1 MASELTSG
9 MPSVKQSRPSRLVLG
24 VVTLVALAAA
34 GLAGGRSAPGGVE
47 LARAATP
54 PRPNI
59 VLIQADDQ
67 AADQFS
73 RKVMPNTEQLLVNG
87 GTSFTNYIATTA
99 QCCPSRASLIT
110 GQYAHNDGVTSN
122 PVGYAGLQDKDNV
135 LPVWLQ
141 QSGYYTMHVGKF
153 INGYEEVTVPPSLPA
168 PGWDQWYVPSE
179 AKNAYYHYTYFV
191 NGETLHHGAQPGDNV
206 THVLNRDA
214 VRLVQ
219 TFAPKTRP
227 FYLQLDER
235 APHISQ
241 THDPFGHCGRSAQ
254 PQPRDEHAFRTA
266 GLPQPPSF
274 NEADM
279 SDKPAYLQTAPKI
292 GPTQRHV
299 VKKHWQCAL
308 DALQG
313 VDRGVKQVYKAVE
326 RTGELNRTIF
336 IYISDNGQF
345 YGQHRLLSGK
355 VIPYDEAL
363 RLPLIVKAPQRYLG
377 ARRPLRKI
385 GRPVGNI
392 DLAPTILNFAR
403 AQPCPPQGQ
412 CRIMDGR
419 SLLPLLSRSG
429 GWPANRGLLTEYDAP
444 DSDVQRYATCQFA
457 GIRTRNSIYIEHSR
471 VVDLNTGQCVNTDE
485 RERYDLPSDPFELNN
500 LCFGGLAANCPA
512 DAKQLDLEARLQQ
525 LRDCAGIAGRDPHV
539 SGRPHCE

>member
-1 MASELTSG
+1 
-9 MPSVKQSRPSRLVLG
+9 LVLG
-24 VVTLVALAAA
+24 VLTLVVLAAGALAA
-34 GLAGGRSAPGGVE
+34 SSVPGGPDP
-47 LARAATP
+47 ARAAAP

-67 AADQFS
+67 AANQFS
-73 RKVMPNTEQLLVNG
+73 HKVMPNAEHLLVSG

-99 QCCPSRASLIT
+99 QCCPSRASLLT

-122 PVGYAGLQDKDNV
+122 TVGYAGLQDNDNV

-141 QSGYYTMHVGKF
+141 QAGYYTMHVGKF
-153 INGYEEVTVPPSLPA
+153 MNGYEAVTNPPSLPA
-168 PGWDQWYVPSE
+168 PGWNQWYVPSE
-179 AKNAYYHYTYFV
+179 KNNAYYNYAYYV
-191 NGETLHHGAQPGDNV
+191 NGKVLQHGASAGDNV

-214 VRLVQ
+214 VRLIQ
-219 TFAPKTRP
+219 TYAPKARP

-241 THDPFGHCGRSAQ
+241 THDPFGNCGRSAQ
-254 PQPRDEHAFRTA
+254 PEQRDEHAFRKA

-279 SDKPAYLQTAPKI
+279 TDKPAYLTSAPKI
-292 GPTQRHV
+292 GPTERHV

-313 VDRGVKQVYKAVE
+313 VDRGVKKVYDAVE
-326 RTGELNRTIF
+326 QAGELNRTIF
-336 IYISDNGQF
+336 VYISDNGQF

-363 RLPLIVKAPQRYLG
+363 RLPLVIKAPQRYFG
-377 ARRPLRKI
+377 VRPLRKI

-392 DLAPTILNFAR
+392 DLAPTILDFAH

-412 CRIMDGR
+412 CRTMDGR

-429 GWPANRGLLTEYDAP
+429 GWPPNRGLLTEYEAA
-444 DSDVQRYATCQFA
+444 SAAKYATCEFA
-457 GIRTRNSIYIEHSR
+457 GIRTRNTIYIEHYQ
-471 VVDLNTGQCVNTDE
+471 VVDPATGQCVNTDE
-485 RERYDLPSDPFELNN
+485 RERYDLPGDPFELNN

-512 DAKQLDLEARLQQ
+512 DSKQIDLETRLQQ
-525 LRDCAGIAGRDPHV
+525 LRDCAGAAGRDPQV
-539 SGRPHCE
+539 DGRPPCE